1 MILLSPTSHSNSF
14 SRHIQ
19 EDVDE
24 FMKKSGH
31 ETAESVLKD
40 LDEQHQKYK
49 FMELNLLARKK
60 R

>member
-1 MILLSPTSHSNSF
+1 MILLSPTSHSDSF
-14 SRHIQ
+14 IRHIQ